1 MGQNIRNFLSAFTG
15 IREIPTRKD
24 LVNPFRIAV
33 PFWGQITAVLKWLR
47 RVQSK
52 WVGIRESE
60 YLVISKDEHSEA
72 NEHSDGQSNAP
83 QR

>member
-47 RVQSK
+47 RVLSK

-60 YLVISKDEHSEA
+60 YLVISKDEPREA
-72 NEHSDGQSNAP
+72 NEHSDGQANAP